1 MQNTKTLSV
10 LASVVALGLTLTACG
25 GGSPDS
31 PSTSTSTPHN
41 EQDVSFAQDMIPH
54 HAQAVEMAD
63 LAADRSESQ
72 EVTDLAAD
80 ISAAQGPEIDTMTSW
95 LESWGED
102 VPDTSDDMGGMSGMD
117 MGDDSGGMPGMMSSE
132 DMDAL
137 ASASGAEFDRM
148 FLTMMVAHHEGAI
161 SMAQTEQAEG
171 EFPDAITLA
180 ETIEETQSSE
190 ITTMREL
197 LDSMM

>member
-1 MQNTKTLSV
+1 MQYTKTLSV

-41 EQDVSFAQDMIPH
+41 EQDVAFAQDMIPH

-63 LAADRSESQ
+63 LAADRSESK
-72 EVTDLAAD
+72 EVMDLAAD

-102 VPDTSDDMGGMSGMD
+102 VPETSDDMGGMSGMD

>member
-41 EQDVSFAQDMIPH
+41 EQDVAFAQDMIPH